1 MRQSIDQEGKLDR
14 PTQGYNKLAQEAGTF
29 SITNKEKIPP
39 YSVVQSF
46 VVEWQLQILDFKK
59 V

>member
-1 MRQSIDQEGKLDR
+1 MRKLKDLAGKIYR
-14 PTQGYNKLAQEAGTF
+14 PTKEGNKLAQEAGTF

-46 VVEWQLQILDFKK
+46 IVEWQMQVLDFNK
-59 V
+59 